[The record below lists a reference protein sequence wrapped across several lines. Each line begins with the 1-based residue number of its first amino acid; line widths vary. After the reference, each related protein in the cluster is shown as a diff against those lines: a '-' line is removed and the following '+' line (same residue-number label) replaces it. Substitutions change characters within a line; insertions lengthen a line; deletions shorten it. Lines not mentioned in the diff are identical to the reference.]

1 MKGDGNMNITDLEKR
16 TGFSFPADQLT
27 AICYHSSFQP
37 QDPVLLKRNK
47 EYIQWGHSIINAAC
61 AIYLF
66 QNHKDQLSA
75 EQISTQSNIAYRC
88 VEDAIFANYNL
99 EDFVIKSNGEINTL
113 HPDIASKLVV
123 LIYQLYGFI
132 DTYNF
137 LLPFLS
143 RGSSDTDV
151 DYKTLIQEYAQAMK
165 LSPIYEVLDTTGP
178 DHEKKYTCKVS
189 IGKMAA
195 IAEAIGKK
203 SAQKEAAKQFAI
215 KYKVKPLKKQNRM
228 RDNLQI
234 RTLSVQRQKDI
245 EAAEMALLINPRF
258 ISDQQMDEALIHS
271 SYLNEHRNL
280 SLTSNVCISVVGA
293 QILSMLCAEY
303 IFSNYDMT
311 QITLVKERGVLLQED
326 NLSKSISDT
335 SIKYLLRSG
344 SGEND
349 KARSRFKVAVIKS
362 VIGFMGVNS
371 ISNNSIPIYDFI
383 KKYANSL
390 FSKSSKDKILD
401 YRSFLQDIVQNYNWS
416 YSASCELRE
425 HHKNNSDVF
434 ISTIT
439 IQGPNWEEI
448 GTGAGNSKVEA
459 TNKAAKNILKDLVSH
474 CSADKDIEASILR
487 MLNPELLCLYEAKK
501 DHIIA
506 PDVSK
511 TEDPTL
517 LNAIKTP
524 IPITKKLNIPKQSSK
539 GEMPME
545 ITFDCCENILYICK
559 GTLSCK
565 EKEHDVVSLT
575 GILSSL
581 NRHPVKIPIKYCKD
595 CKEFSID
602 ITEYEYYQSIYGILL
617 GNISIRKSAE
627 YSGSH
632 KGLAEESILYIC
644 GYTVN
649 QVDNLSDE
657 QRRLILG
664 NLMDRGILTKLH
676 IIENLQFFIN
686 SSMYRYNMREANQ
699 KWTNDLAWVR
709 TYDIDKRRKYI
720 MTQ

>member
-258 ISDQQMDEALIHS
+258 ISDQQMDEALIH
-271 SYLNEHRNL
+271 
-280 SLTSNVCISVVGA
+280 
-293 QILSMLCAEY
+293 
-303 IFSNYDMT
+303 D
-311 QITLVKERGVLLQED
+311 
-326 NLSKSISDT
+326 
-335 SIKYLLRSG
+335 
-344 SGEND
+344 
-349 KARSRFKVAVIKS
+349 
-362 VIGFMGVNS
+362 
-371 ISNNSIPIYDFI
+371 
-383 KKYANSL
+383 
-390 FSKSSKDKILD
+390 
-401 YRSFLQDIVQNYNWS
+401 
-416 YSASCELRE
+416 
-425 HHKNNSDVF
+425 
-434 ISTIT
+434 
-439 IQGPNWEEI
+439 
-448 GTGAGNSKVEA
+448 
-459 TNKAAKNILKDLVSH
+459 
-474 CSADKDIEASILR
+474 
-487 MLNPELLCLYEAKK
+487 
-501 DHIIA
+501 
-506 PDVSK
+506 
-511 TEDPTL
+511 
-517 LNAIKTP
+517 
-524 IPITKKLNIPKQSSK
+524 
-539 GEMPME
+539 
-545 ITFDCCENILYICK
+545 
-559 GTLSCK
+559 
-565 EKEHDVVSLT
+565 
-575 GILSSL
+575 
-581 NRHPVKIPIKYCKD
+581 
-595 CKEFSID
+595 
-602 ITEYEYYQSIYGILL
+602 
-617 GNISIRKSAE
+617 
-627 YSGSH
+627 
-632 KGLAEESILYIC
+632 
-644 GYTVN
+644 
-649 QVDNLSDE
+649 
-657 QRRLILG
+657 
-664 NLMDRGILTKLH
+664 
-676 IIENLQFFIN
+676 
-686 SSMYRYNMREANQ
+686 
-699 KWTNDLAWVR
+699 
-709 TYDIDKRRKYI
+709 
-720 MTQ
+720 